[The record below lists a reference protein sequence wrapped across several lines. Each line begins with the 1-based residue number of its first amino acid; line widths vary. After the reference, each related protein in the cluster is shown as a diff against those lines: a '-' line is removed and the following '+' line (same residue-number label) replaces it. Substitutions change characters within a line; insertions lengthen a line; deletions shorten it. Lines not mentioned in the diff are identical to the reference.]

1 MIRPHSTTIMH
12 SDQMNNIHAP
22 SIIRHADSRVESL
35 SEGQLAVPVQI
46 NRGSM
51 VNDATMSNYETP
63 LFLSKGPK
71 KLNIPMRDFVM
82 LRKAEAEDAGRLRKK
97 LLAAKSQKAR
107 IRARKLSSYP
117 NHFLVKFEK
126 EKLRE
131 EAKKLGKSLAAEME
145 NLLKSKS
152 ISNKLDNLLKKY
164 SLKVKQDQ
172 LAKSK
177 VVDREQIKK
186 ELKQK
191 ILREVQGLRSFSNK
205 ESLLS
210 KVDQKDLNKIINRIK
225 NKLGH

>member
-1 MIRPHSTTIMH
+1 
-12 SDQMNNIHAP
+12 MNNIHAP
-22 SIIRHADSRVESL
+22 SIIRHADSRVETL

-46 NRGSM
+46 NQGSM
-51 VNDATMSNYETP
+51 VNDATLSNYETP

-71 KLNIPMRDFVM
+71 KLNIPMSDYVM
-82 LRKAEAEDAGRLRKK
+82 LRKAEAEDAGRLKKK
-97 LLAAKSQKAR
+97 LLAAKSKKAR
-107 IRARKLSSYP
+107 INARKLSL

-126 EKLRE
+126 KRLRE
-131 EAKKLGKSLAAEME
+131 EAKRLGKSLAAEME

-152 ISNKLDNLLKKY
+152 ISSKLDSLLKKY
-164 SLKVKQDQ
+164 SFKVEKDQ

-210 KVDQKDLNKIINRIK
+210 KVDQKDLNKVINKIK